1 MTNSNVLVPG
11 RHEYHIAGYWHVLTW
26 LAVFTYLL
34 LGDYLFGRTVPTTVW
49 WRASFL
55 LASGTEFYFCYL
67 VVYPRLLQTRHLK
80 LLAAGLVSAM
90 LLFTGVRYVLE
101 EVVYQALLGFG
112 NYTSDTTPLYYLADN
127 LYYAL
132 PMLAVSA
139 ALWAGQAV
147 LRREKE
153 NKLLTTERKVA
164 ELAFL
169 KAQINPHF
177 LYNTLNMLY
186 SMAYRTE
193 GPLADGLLQLA
204 GLMRYMLHDTADGM
218 VPISQEIMYL
228 ENYLALY
235 RLRYSQQFCADL
247 LVDGDADG
255 HRILPLLLIPFV
267 ENALKHGVLD
277 DPATPVLLQLRLR
290 QGMIE
295 FTVENR
301 SHDYQVDA
309 TSGIGLANLRRRLI
323 LRYPERHTLR
333 VESVG
338 NVHKAYL
345 RVMED
350 VAPNPT

>member
-1 MTNSNVLVPG
+1 MTKSNALLPG
-11 RHEYHIAGYWHVLTW
+11 RYDYHIPSYWHVLTW
-26 LAVFTYLL
+26 LAIFSYLS
-34 LGDYLFGRTVPTTVW
+34 LGDYLLGQTVPTTMW

-67 VVYPRLLQTRHLK
+67 ILYPRLLQTGRLK
-80 LLAAGLVSAM
+80 LLAAGLVVAT
-90 LLFTGVRYVLE
+90 LLFTGVRYGLDEVL
-101 EVVYQALLGFG
+101 YKALLGYG
-112 NYTSDTTPLYYLADN
+112 NYSSAPTPLYYLGDN

-153 NKLLTTERKVA
+153 NKLIATERKVA

-186 SMAYRTE
+186 GMAYRTE

-204 GLMRYMLHDTADGM
+204 ALMRYMLNDTSDDL
-218 VPISQEIMYL
+218 VSISEEISYIN
-228 ENYLALY
+228 NYLSLY
-235 RLRYSQQFCADL
+235 RLRYSQQFCAEL
-247 LVDGDADG
+247 LVEGDADG

-277 DPATPVLLQLRLR
+277 DPATPILLQLRL
-290 QGMIE
+290 QKGVIE
-295 FTVENR
+295 FTVKNQC
-301 SHDYQVDA
+301 HDYEVDV
-309 TSGIGLANLRRRLI
+309 TSGIGLINLQRRLA
-323 LRYPERHTLR
+323 LRYHERYSLR
-333 VESVG
+333 LEKAE
-338 NVHKAYL
+338 NMYNAYL
-345 RVMED
+345 RVED
-350 VAPNPT
+350 DT